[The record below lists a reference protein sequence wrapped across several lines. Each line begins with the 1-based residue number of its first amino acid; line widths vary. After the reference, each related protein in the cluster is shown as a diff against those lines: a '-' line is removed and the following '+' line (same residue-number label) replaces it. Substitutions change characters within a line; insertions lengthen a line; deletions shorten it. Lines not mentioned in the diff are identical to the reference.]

1 MNILVGVALFVILRH
16 EKERSKMKNY
26 TTSDLALAAFLKLH
40 GRKLV
45 AASKFPN
52 GRFLFEFDDDGSCAS
67 LALEFVNGEFS
78 AYDAQVRAIK
88 KALYGS

>member
-1 MNILVGVALFVILRH
+1 MR
-16 EKERSKMKNY
+16 
-26 TTSDLALAAFLKLH
+26 

-45 AASKFPN
+45 SASKFPN